1 MYQTSQDN
9 CCLAAKSHL
18 TLCDLM
24 DCSPQD
30 DSVGFPRQE
39 YGNGL
44 PFPCPGIFLTQGLNL
59 SLLLGWQILYHW
71 ATQEA
76 PRSQHTLTLISDF
89 TQWIHK
95 RCQAIHL
102 SHLSCLVYKIPGVN
116 FLDFHETSK
125 EIKDEKSEKSGLL
138 LGTLKWRKDIKKLRL
153 QKETRPQTFFWPPW
167 TLPRFHACLQAQ
179 WVRKRF
185 R

>member
-44 PFPCPGIFLTQGLNL
+44 PFPCPGDLPDPGIESESPAWQADSL
-59 SLLLGWQILYHW
+59 SLSHPGSPKKPTYLNFNLGLHSVNS
-71 ATQEA
+71 QEMSGHSPVSLKF
-76 PRSQHTLTLISDF
+76 PRI
-89 TQWIHK
+89 
-95 RCQAIHL
+95 
-102 SHLSCLVYKIPGVN
+102 
-116 FLDFHETSK
+116 
-125 EIKDEKSEKSGLL
+125 
-138 LGTLKWRKDIKKLRL
+138 
-153 QKETRPQTFFWPPW
+153 
-167 TLPRFHACLQAQ
+167 
-179 WVRKRF
+179 
-185 R
+185 